1 MSSQTHRWE
10 SLDLLRGL
18 SIMGMLLN
26 LVPGAWDKQYSWL
39 VHAKWEGWQPIDMV
53 APAFLFCIG
62 AALPF
67 SLQSRFIKGETK
79 GAIARHILWRALALI
94 ALGLF
99 LNAYPTFDFAHMR
112 LPGVLQRI
120 GIAFAVVGLFVLLTT
135 RRGAQGAE
143 FSLKAVV
150 GAVAF
155 VMLPY
160 WALLQFVPVPG
171 FGAPRF
177 DPVGSW
183 PSYIDRSV
191 FGVPHMFVWWPVD
204 GKVVFDPDG
213 LLSTWPVCATM
224 LLGVLTGLTYKSG
237 LRRPILTAGAAG
249 SLMMLL
255 AYGLSGVCPIIK
267 NIWTPTFILLSGGY
281 ALVVLGVLMAAVE
294 RLDIGRFL
302 FPVKVFGANPL
313 LAYLICFLCAPLV
326 NMNWIPSAEF
336 GRIGLPF
343 ASQLTAKGVIDLY
356 LASLLFSCAY
366 LAVVFVILWICY
378 RKRWFLRL

>member
-1 MSSQTHRWE
+1 MPTHIKRWE

-18 SIMGMLLN
+18 SIIGMLLN
-26 LVPGAWDKQYSWL
+26 LMPGAWDKQYSWL
-39 VHAKWEGWQPIDMV
+39 THAVWDGWQPIDMV

-67 SLQSRFIKGETK
+67 SLQSRLDKGETK
-79 GAIARHILWRALALI
+79 QATALHILWRALILI

-99 LNAYPTFDFAHMR
+99 LNAYPAFDFAHLR
-112 LPGVLQRI
+112 IPGVLQRI
-120 GIAFAVVGLFVLLTT
+120 GLAFAITGLFVLLTA
-135 RRGAQGAE
+135 RRSPQGTA
-143 FSLKAVV
+143 FSLKAVT
-150 GAVAF
+150 AAFAF
-155 VMLPY
+155 VILSY

-177 DPVGSW
+177 DPIGSW

-191 FGVPHMFVWWPVD
+191 FGVAHMFMWWPVD

-213 LLSTWPVCATM
+213 LLSTWPVCATV
-224 LLGVLTGLTYKSG
+224 LLGVMTSLIY
-237 LRRPILTAGAAG
+237 RRGVPRPVMTAGAAG
-249 SLMMLL
+249 IVMMLL
-255 AYGLSGVCPIIK
+255 AYALSGICPIIK
-267 NIWTPTFILLSGGY
+267 NIWTPTFVLFSGGFS
-281 ALVVLGVLMAAVE
+281 LVILAVLMVAVE

-313 LAYLICFLCAPLV
+313 LAYLICFLFTPVINL
-326 NMNWIPSAEF
+326 NWIPSAEF
-336 GRIGLPF
+336 GRISLPF
-343 ASQLTAKGVIDLY
+343 ASQLAAKGVIDLY

-366 LAVVFVILWICY
+366 LAVVFVILWVCY